1 MYERKIPVNL
11 DCGVYLFKEVI
22 DGKWKLSL
30 LYHIGHGIRRPSQLQ
45 KKLAGSTQRVLNMQL
60 KQLEAHELVT
70 KTVFAELPP
79 RVEYHL
85 TEFGETLLPVI
96 AVMGA
101 WGDTHQARLRRVVAQ
116 VAVSTSVAEDAL

>member
-30 LYHIGHGIRRPSQLQ
+30 LYHIGHGIRRPSQLL
-45 KKLAGSTQRVLNMQL
+45 KKLTGSTRRVLSMQL
-60 KQLEAHELVT
+60 NQLEAHELVT
-70 KTVFAELPP
+70 KTIFPELPP

-85 TEFGETLLPVI
+85 TAFGETLLPVI

-101 WGDTHQARLRRVVAQ
+101 WGDTHQARLRRVVAHAG
-116 VAVSTSVAEDAL
+116 VAADEA